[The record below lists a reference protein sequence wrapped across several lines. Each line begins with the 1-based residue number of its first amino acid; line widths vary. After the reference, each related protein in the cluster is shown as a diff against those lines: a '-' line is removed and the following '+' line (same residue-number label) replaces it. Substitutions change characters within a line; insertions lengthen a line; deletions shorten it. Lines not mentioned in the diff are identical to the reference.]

1 VGRLSAK
8 QERDDEQLAI
18 NLSGITMLKNFE
30 LLCSTSGRVTLGLYF
45 FGPGALLKIMNMEG
59 TSAYMASQGM
69 VFISFFLILTIA
81 IQLFGGLA
89 VVIGYKVKPMA
100 FVLAGLTLVIN
111 VVMHD
116 FWNIPDQTQNFIKNM
131 GIFAGLLVLA
141 GLGGGGWSIDSKLAK
156 SK

>member
-1 VGRLSAK
+1 MRKS
-8 QERDDEQLAI
+8 
-18 NLSGITMLKNFE
+18 FE
-30 LLCSTSGRVTLGLYF
+30 LLCSTSGRVILGLYF
-45 FGPGALLKIMNMEG
+45 FGPGALLKIMDMEG

-89 VVIGYKVKPMA
+89 VVVGYKVKPVA

-111 VVMHD
+111 VLMHD
-116 FWNIPDQTQNFIKNM
+116 FWNVPDQTQNFVKNM

-141 GLGGGGWSIDSKLAK
+141 GLGGGGWSIDGRLAK
-156 SK
+156 PN